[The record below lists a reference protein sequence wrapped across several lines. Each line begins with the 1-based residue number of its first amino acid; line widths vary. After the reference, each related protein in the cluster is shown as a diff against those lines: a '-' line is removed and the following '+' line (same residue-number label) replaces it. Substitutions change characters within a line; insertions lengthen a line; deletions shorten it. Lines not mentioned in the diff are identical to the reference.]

1 MSYIKQE
8 CQLKEAEH
16 IINVFEKEYVSD
28 PKYCLY
34 KNSHTHT
41 HCGTSLMDT
50 VFQNFAE
57 EFGGQESQRQNLKII
72 SIPYYQPDQMGPYMC
87 STICPKSVLSTNYN
101 IFVV

>member
-1 MSYIKQE
+1 MY
-8 CQLKEAEH
+8 LR
-16 IINVFEKEYVSD
+16 
-28 PKYCLY
+28 
-34 KNSHTHT
+34 KNMYRTQNTAFTKILTHT

-87 STICPKSVLSTNYN
+87 STICPKSVLSTINN